1 MRTMRLAIDSH
12 VHVYPFF
19 SAPRLLQGAHRN
31 LSRCAPTADRYVLC
45 LTERAGMFAFE
56 ALARGDLRAT
66 PWTIEATP
74 DAQVLRAHT
83 ADGRSLHILAGR
95 QIIAAERVEVLA
107 LGVDLRLDD
116 GLPLREIIARVRDA
130 GALPVLPW
138 GLGKWWGQ
146 RGRLLAARLAEAKPG
161 DFALGDTYLLPAL
174 APRPALLRQAAARGF
189 RVLAGTDPLGRPGE
203 EEIIGRYG
211 VGAVAEFDDAHPA
224 ASLLRILGNPALP
237 LISIG
242 RRGSLVD
249 TLSRL
254 W

>member
-19 SAPRLLQGAHRN
+19 SAPRLLEVAHRN

-138 GLGKWWGQ
+138 GLGRWWGQ

-161 DFALGDTYLLPAL
+161 DLALGDTYLLPAL
-174 APRPALLRQAAARGF
+174 APRPALLRR
-189 RVLAGTDPLGRPGE
+189 
-203 EEIIGRYG
+203 
-211 VGAVAEFDDAHPA
+211 A
-224 ASLLRILGNPALP
+224 ASACWPGPTRWAGRAKRKSSAATAWGRWRNLMTRIPPPRCCASWATRP
-237 LISIG
+237 YP
-242 RRGSLVD
+242 
-249 TLSRL
+249 
-254 W
+254 